1 MYEIMNNKTIKSK
14 LINNES
20 HKQVEYIEI
29 FFHDAGINISELSFL
44 FKLLN
49 DIKENYSKHNT
60 PMTMFNAVY
69 VDRIATALLC
79 LENVKNKNK
88 YLKDLLKGNL
98 DFMEN
103 RSSHAKSILW
113 ELEVLT
119 YIKPI
124 FANAYLDEPDIVIP
138 LEDGDI
144 GISCKKITSEKNLQS
159 LLSKAVSQIEKNS
172 CEFGIVAINIDH
184 LTPEKSILNKN
195 TFTEVA
201 DALYEE
207 NIKFLHRNEH
217 HFLKYLNKNRILAV
231 IICTNV
237 IADVAKET
245 PRFNNAFQWAIWTVP
260 NLDKRH
266 KDKMTIFKKIAQ

>member
-1 MYEIMNNKTIKSK
+1 
-14 LINNES
+14 
-20 HKQVEYIEI
+20 
-29 FFHDAGINISELSFL
+29 
-44 FKLLN
+44 
-49 DIKENYSKHNT
+49 
-60 PMTMFNAVY
+60 MFNAIY
-69 VDRIATALLC
+69 IDRIATALPC

-119 YIKPI
+119 YIKPT
-124 FANAYLDEPDIVIP
+124 FPDAYLDEPDIVIP
-138 LEDGDI
+138 FEDGDI
-144 GISCKKITSEKNLQS
+144 GISCKKITSENNLQS

-172 CEFGIVAINIDH
+172 FEFGIVAINIDH

-195 TFTEVA
+195 TFTEIG
-201 DALYEE
+201 DTLYEE
-207 NIKFLHRNEH
+207 NIKFLHRNKH
-217 HFLKYLNKNRILAV
+217 HFIKYLNKNRILAV

-260 NLDKRH
+260 NLDKKH
-266 KDKMTIFKKIAQ
+266 KDKVTSFKKIAQ